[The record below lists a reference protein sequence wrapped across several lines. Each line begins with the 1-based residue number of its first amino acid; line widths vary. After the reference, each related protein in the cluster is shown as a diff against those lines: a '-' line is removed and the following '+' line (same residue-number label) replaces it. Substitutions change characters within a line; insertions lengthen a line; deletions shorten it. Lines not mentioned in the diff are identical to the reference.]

1 MTLTDRERQFIH
13 ALASK
18 IRVLTFEQIS
28 GMWWP
33 DSDSGRT
40 NARRRLGELTEHEL
54 LTRTRV
60 HARPLLKLTSP
71 LCRWKPGEPA
81 PEGVIHIRR
90 YQAAAC
96 NVVVSACC
104 SRWFHRPAL

>member
-1 MTLTDRERQFIH
+1 MTLTERERQFIQ

-40 NARRRLGELTEHEL
+40 NARRRLTELTEHEL
-54 LTRTRV
+54 LSRTRV
-60 HARPLLKLTSP
+60 HARPLLKLKDNTVQMGASHSLLLP
-71 LCRWKPGEPA
+71 WVCSEPRQPGGRDSHATRTMHA
-81 PEGVIHIRR
+81 PGR
-90 YQAAAC
+90 
-96 NVVVSACC
+96 
-104 SRWFHRPAL
+104 

>member
-40 NARRRLGELTEHEL
+40 NARRRLGELAEHEL

-60 HARPLLKLTSP
+60 HARPLLKLTLAALPVEAGRASP
-71 LCRWKPGEPA
+71 G
-81 PEGVIHIRR
+81 
-90 YQAAAC
+90 
-96 NVVVSACC
+96 
-104 SRWFHRPAL
+104 F